1 MAARMPR
8 PTRLRRTLTID
19 QDHISAT
26 PKPPSGPPAVG
37 DQPRA
42 IRDAGAIAV
51 VGDED
56 RA

>member
-1 MAARMPR
+1 MPR